1 MQTHQL
7 QPKHTSRSRKI
18 VGRGGKKG
26 TYSGRGGKGQTAR
39 SGRKLAP
46 VIRELIK
53 RYPKLK
59 GYRAFVL
66 PNAFAVVNLV
76 LLEKHFV
83 AGDLVSPETLAK
95 KKLIAIQKGKNPKVK
110 ILGTGEL
117 TKKLVFENC
126 KVSASAKAAIEKAG
140 GTLRQAQG
148 KP

>member
-7 QPKHTSRSRKI
+7 QPKHVSRDRKI

-39 SGRKLAP
+39 SGRKVAP
-46 VIRELIK
+46 IIRELIK

-59 GYRAFVL
+59 GYRAFVQL
-66 PNAFAVVNLV
+66 NDTQVVNLA
-76 LLEKHFV
+76 LLEKHFNN
-83 AGDLVSPETLAK
+83 GDVVNVDTLLEK
-95 KKLIAIQKGKNPKVK
+95 KIINMLKGKKPLVK
-110 ILGTGEL
+110 ILGKGEL

-140 GTLRQAQG
+140 G
-148 KP
+148 KII

>member
-7 QPKHTSRSRKI
+7 QPKHKSRYRKI

-59 GYRAFVL
+59 GYRAQH
-66 PNAFAVVNLV
+66 PKKTIAVVSLDW
-76 LLEKHFV
+76 LEKKYND
-83 AGDLVSPETLAK
+83 GDTVDLKHEA
-95 KKLIAIQKGKNPKVK
+95 K
-110 ILGTGEL
+110 ILANGKL
-117 TKKLVFENC
+117 TKKLTIQNT
-126 KVSASAKAAIEKAG
+126 KVSAGAKAAIEKAG
-140 GTLRQAQG
+140 GAV
-148 KP
+148 K

>member
-1 MQTHQL
+1 MQTHEL
-7 QPKHTSRSRKI
+7 RPKHKSRYRKI

-66 PNAFAVVNLV
+66 PNEFAVVNLPK
-76 LLEKHFV
+76 LEKHFAV
-83 AGDLVSPETLAK
+83 GDIVSPEMLVK
-95 KKLIAIQKGKNPKVK
+95 KGVVNMVKGRMPKVK
-110 ILGTGEL
+110 ILGNGEL
-117 TKKLVFENC
+117 TKKLVIENC
-126 KVSASAKAAIEKAG
+126 KVSASAKAAIEKVG
-140 GTLRQAQG
+140 GVI
-148 KP
+148 K

>member
-7 QPKHTSRSRKI
+7 QPKHTSKFRKI

-59 GYRAFVL
+59 GYRAFVE
-66 PNAFAVVNLV
+66 PSDTKVVNLV
-76 LLEKHFV
+76 LLEKHFNN
-83 AGDLVSPETLAK
+83 GDVVNAQTLLD
-95 KKLIAIQKGKNPKVK
+95 KKLIAMIKGKNPLVK
-110 ILGTGEL
+110 ILGKGEL
-117 TKKLVFENC
+117 TKKLVFESC

-140 GTLRQAQG
+140 GVI
-148 KP
+148 K

>member
-1 MQTHQL
+1 MQVHEL
-7 QPKHTSRSRKI
+7 KPKHKSRYRKI

-66 PNAFAVVNLV
+66 PNEFAVVNLPI
-76 LLEKHFV
+76 LEKHFAV
-83 AGDLVSPETLAK
+83 GDIVSPEALVK
-95 KKLIAIQKGKNPKVK
+95 KGVVNTVKGRMPKVK
-110 ILGTGEL
+110 ILGNGEL
-117 TKKLVFENC
+117 TKKLVIENC
-126 KVSASAKAAIEKAG
+126 KISASAKAAIEKAG
-140 GTLRQAQG
+140 GVV
-148 KP
+148 KS